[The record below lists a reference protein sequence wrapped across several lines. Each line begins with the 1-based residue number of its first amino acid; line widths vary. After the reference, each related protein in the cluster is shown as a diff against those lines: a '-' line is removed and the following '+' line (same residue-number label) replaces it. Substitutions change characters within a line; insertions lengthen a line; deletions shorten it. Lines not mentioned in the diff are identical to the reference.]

1 MRSPSVLL
9 ALLVLIC
16 SSAMLGWLGLTPFRA
31 STLLCLLLLC
41 AALWALKR
49 QFYQQQRQTE
59 LVLQAMKNQD
69 PSFGFRNQPALQ
81 KLIAEVQASLI
92 HSRQQVEAKADYLAA
107 LLVQLEVAVLEFD
120 QHNRLLQANP
130 AAERLLGNALL
141 RQAQQGL
148 SAESDPVLLLLW
160 QKLQLSVALQKG
172 ELLWQ
177 YQGVQDRL
185 AFSLVQSQLLG
196 QPRKLLT
203 LQSIRQQLLQQEVR
217 SYQQLTRVLT
227 HEIANSITPMVSL
240 AQSCQAMLRLAGATP
255 DQDTLSD
262 MQLATETIARRGL
275 HLNGFIQAFKQLSS
289 PVSTELKPVM
299 VPDLLQQVIHFLQ
312 TELAGIRLTTEQPAA
327 ITKLWLDAGLMEQIL
342 INLLKNAAQALQGQ
356 TDAEIRCIFQQ
367 QGGHWWLDIVDNG
380 PGVAPGAADNL
391 FVPFYTTKS
400 QGSGIGLSLARSLMQ
415 AQGGELV
422 YVQTAAGACF
432 RLKLS

>member
-9 ALLVLIC
+9 ALLILIF
-16 SSAMLGWLGLTPFRA
+16 SSAVLGGLGLTPFRA
-31 STLLCLLLLC
+31 STLLCLLLIL
-41 AALWALKR
+41 ASLWILKQ

-69 PSFGFRNQPALQ
+69 VSFGFRNQPELQ
-81 KLIAEVQASLI
+81 RLVAQVQASLI

-130 AAERLLGNALL
+130 AAERLLGKALL
-141 RQAQQGL
+141 LQAQQGL
-148 SAESDPVLLLLW
+148 TADSEGALLLLW
-160 QKLQLSVALQKG
+160 QKLQLGVALQKG

-177 YQGVQDRL
+177 HQGVQDRL

-240 AQSCQAMLRLAGATP
+240 AQSCQVMLGSAGSIPDEDSLA
-255 DQDTLSD
+255 D

-275 HLNGFIQAFKQLSS
+275 HLNSFIQAFKQLSS
-289 PVSTELKPVM
+289 PVSTELKPVL
-299 VPDLLQQVIHFLQ
+299 VAEILQQVIHFLHA
-312 TELAGIRLTTEQPAA
+312 ELMGIRVKTEQAA
-327 ITKLWLDAGLMEQIL
+327 TMPQLWLDAGLLEQVL

-356 TDAEIRCIFQQ
+356 AAAEISCVFQQ
-367 QGGHWWLDIVDNG
+367 QAGHWWLDIVDNG

-391 FVPFYTTKS
+391 FIPFYTTKS
-400 QGSGIGLSLARSLMQ
+400 SGSGIGLTLARSLMQ

-422 YVQTAAGACF
+422 YVQTDAGACF